1 MFMNEKLK
9 NKLKLNTKHYSNLN
23 FEESVEA
30 LDKFFFLISNKIK
43 ELNEENLL
51 ELAEGN
57 YDKFEYWSFEKFL
70 KAFCEIVK
78 PDEYKQN
85 EGSKNFFEK
94 LYKGVFRL
102 VPPEIG
108 EKKAFSLGYA
118 AKITIKKFDS
128 YKYLSEDNPYICE
141 FLYLYGFRN
150 KNIVHDNEEN
160 TPAENGQALKCLCI
174 CVLYL
179 CSIYK
184 STLDEK
190 YSFERFRRE
199 LKSDWKEKCD
209 SVYQEMIKKIG
220 YVDFKWESK
229 TRHTTS
235 DIALQNSEELKNQS
249 CFKFVG
255 MAGSGKTTALLHI
268 NHLLLENYDND
279 NIFPVF
285 FELKKLVGATGDF
298 LPHMIEKCYD
308 VSEYAA
314 KSLMETDRLIFLL
327 DGYDEIKETD
337 IQKRFALEIEEY
349 AKQYKSVRII
359 MTDRTEKNSISVL
372 EDKFRFFRLCSIG
385 KEDKKEYFEKN
396 CKDDEMLKFLLD
408 SLEDDNIVFRCL
420 TTPLKLKHFM
430 EVVSENK
437 EIPDESVFMREHI
450 KKLFDR
456 ERIEKKDI
464 NLDALEDYL
473 KVISF
478 LLGDEERAE
487 TTEIQVYT
495 NESVGNQNYDIKK
508 ALKLAEDMGILKK
521 ITYTPEMEK
530 FEKTSYEF
538 SDDEYLEYYS
548 DMLRENKILRKKLKK
563 IQEDFED

>member
-1 MFMNEKLK
+1 MFMNEKLE
-9 NKLKLNTKHYSNLN
+9 NKLRLNTKDYENLN
-23 FEESVEA
+23 FKGSVEA
-30 LDKFFFLISNKIK
+30 LDKFFFLISNKNK
-43 ELNEENLL
+43 ELNEKNLL

-57 YDKFEYWSFEKFL
+57 YDKFKYWSFEKFL

-85 EGSKNFFEK
+85 KGSKNFFEK
-94 LYKGVFRL
+94 LYKEVFSL
-102 VPPEIG
+102 VPPKIENN
-108 EKKAFSLGYA
+108 KDFSLSYA
-118 AKITIKKFDS
+118 AEKTIEKFDS

-141 FLYLYGFRN
+141 FVYLYGFRN
-150 KNIVHDNEEN
+150 KDIVHNNEET
-160 TPAENGQALKCLCI
+160 TPEENGRALKCLCV
-174 CVLYL
+174 CMLYL
-179 CSIYK
+179 CGKYGNI
-184 STLDEK
+184 LHEK
-190 YSFERFRRE
+190 ACFERFRRE
-199 LKSDWKEKCD
+199 LKGDWKEKYD
-209 SVYQEMIKKIG
+209 SAYQEITEKIG

-235 DIALQNSEELKNQS
+235 DIAFQNSEELKNQS

-268 NHLLLENYDND
+268 NHLLLENYDKD

-285 FELKKLVGATGDF
+285 FELKNLTGATEDF

-308 VSEYAA
+308 VSESAA
-314 KSLMETDRLIFLL
+314 ESLKETDKLIFLL
-327 DGYDEIKETD
+327 DGYDEIKD
-337 IQKRFALEIEEY
+337 IGIQRNFACKIEEY
-349 AKQYKSVRII
+349 AKKHKSVRII
-359 MTDRTEKNSISVL
+359 MTDRTEKNSIPVL
-372 EDKFRFFRLCSIG
+372 EDKFSCFRLCSIG

-396 CKDDEMLKFLLD
+396 CEDEEIKTRLLD
-408 SLEDDNIVFRCL
+408 ALKGDNIVFKCL

-437 EIPDESVFMREHI
+437 EIPDKSVFMREHI

-456 ERIEKKDI
+456 ERVEKKDI
-464 NLDALEDYL
+464 NLVALEDYL

-487 TTEIQVYT
+487 MTEIQLYT
-495 NESVGNQNYDIKK
+495 NESVGNQSYDIKK

-521 ITYTPEMEK
+521 ITDTPETEK
-530 FEKTSYEF
+530 FEKTFYKF

-548 DMLRENKILRKKLKK
+548 DMLHENKFLRKKLKK